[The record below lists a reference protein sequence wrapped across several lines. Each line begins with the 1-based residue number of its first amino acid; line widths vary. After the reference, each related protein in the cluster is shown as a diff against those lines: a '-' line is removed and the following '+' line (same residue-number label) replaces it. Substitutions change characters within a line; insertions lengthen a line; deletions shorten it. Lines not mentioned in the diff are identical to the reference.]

1 MIGINLVWIVLLAI
15 YVGLF
20 IALAIF
26 SILRLKVIEEENR
39 SFMRLFPCELLKESI
54 PNTNIYRVLLYIFS
68 GLCFAP
74 VFVVLPLLD
83 EFGGLGAL
91 AMIVSFLWGLEG
103 IVMVSIFLFNI
114 RYTNTHAKLSTG
126 FMAGSFLTNGL
137 TTLYAILTYTTW
149 NKFDKGSPLALAMSI
164 LAGLLAIGTIVI
176 TLNPK
181 LKNWAQL
188 EKKQN
193 GEEVIYTRPKIF
205 PLAFSEWLIIL
216 INFIGEITFFL
227 SLIR

>member
-149 NKFDKGSPLALAMSI
+149 NKFDKGSPLALAMAI

-216 INFIGEITFFL
+216 INFIGEIAFFL

>member
-1 MIGINLVWIVLLAI
+1 MISINLVWIFFLVAF
-15 YVGLF
+15 VGVF
-20 IALAIF
+20 AAVAVF
-26 SILRLKVIEEENR
+26 SFFRMNHVEEENR
-39 SFMRLFPCELLKESI
+39 SFLRLFPCELIKEKI
-54 PNTNIYRVLLYIFS
+54 PGSNVYRTLIYIMS

-91 AMIVSFLWGLEG
+91 AMIVSFLYGIEG

-114 RYTNTHAKLSTG
+114 RYTNTHTKLSTG
-126 FMAGSFLTNGL
+126 FMAGSFLVNAL

-149 NKFDKGSPLALAMSI
+149 NKFGKGSVLSLVMAI
-164 LAGLLAIGTIVI
+164 LAGLLAIATLVI

-188 EKKQN
+188 VRVDE
-193 GEEVIYTRPKIF
+193 GEEAVYKRPKIF
-205 PLAFSEWLIIL
+205 WLAFSEWLIIL
-216 INFIGEITFFL
+216 LNFIGEIVFFI

>member
-1 MIGINLVWIVLLAI
+1 MISVNLVWIFFLVAF
-15 YVGLF
+15 VGVF
-20 IALAIF
+20 IALVVLSF
-26 SILRLKVIEEENR
+26 LRMKHIEEENR
-39 SFMRLFPCELLKESI
+39 SFMRLFPCELIKEKI
-54 PNTNIYRVLLYIFS
+54 PGANIYRTILYIFS

-91 AMIVSFLWGLEG
+91 AMIVSFLFGIEG
-103 IVMVSIFLFNI
+103 IVLVSIFLFNI
-114 RYTNTHAKLSTG
+114 RYTNTHTKLSTG
-126 FMAGSFLTNGL
+126 FMAGSFLVNGL
-137 TTLYAILTYTTW
+137 TTLYAILTFTTW
-149 NKFDKGSPLALAMSI
+149 NKFGKGSI
-164 LAGLLAIGTIVI
+164 LSLVMAIIAGLLTILTLVI

-188 EKKQN
+188 VRVDE
-193 GEEVIYTRPKIF
+193 GEEAVYKRPKIF

-216 INFIGEITFFL
+216 INFVGEIVFFI

>member
-1 MIGINLVWIVLLAI
+1 MISVNLVWIVFLVAF
-15 YVGLF
+15 VGMF
-20 IALAIF
+20 IALTVV
-26 SILRLKVIEEENR
+26 SILRMKHVEQENR
-39 SFMRLFPCELLKESI
+39 SFMRLFPCELVKETI
-54 PNTNIYRVLLYIFS
+54 PGANVYRTLLYIFS

-91 AMIVSFLWGLEG
+91 AMIVSFLYGIEG

-114 RYTNTHAKLSTG
+114 RYTNTHTKLSTA
-126 FMAGSFLTNGL
+126 FMAGSFLVNGL
-137 TTLYAILTYTTW
+137 TTLYGILTFTTW
-149 NKFDKGSPLALAMSI
+149 NKFDKGSPVALTMGIVA
-164 LAGLLAIGTIVI
+164 ALLTIGTLII
-176 TLNPK
+176 ALNPK

-188 EKKQN
+188 VKNDN
-193 GEEVIYTRPKIF
+193 GREVTYSRPKIF

-216 INFIGEITFFL
+216 INFVGEIVFFV

>member
-26 SILRLKVIEEENR
+26 SILRLKVIGEENR

-74 VFVVLPLLD
+74 GFVVLPLLD

-103 IVMVSIFLFNI
+103 IVTVSIFLFNI
-114 RYTNTHAKLSTG
+114 RYTNTHTKLSTG

-181 LKNWAQL
+181 LKNWAEL

>member
-1 MIGINLVWIVLLAI
+1 MISFNLVWIFFLVAFVGVFVALVVL
-15 YVGLF
+15 
-20 IALAIF
+20 
-26 SILRLKVIEEENR
+26 SILRMKHIDEENR
-39 SFMRLFPCELLKESI
+39 SFMRLFPCELIKDTI
-54 PNTNIYRVLLYIFS
+54 PGANIYRILIYIFS

-74 VFVVLPLLD
+74 VFVVMPLLD

-91 AMIVSFLWGLEG
+91 AMIISFLYGIEG

-114 RYTNTHAKLSTG
+114 RYTNTHTKLSTG
-126 FMAGSFLTNGL
+126 FMAGSFLVNGL
-137 TTLYAILTYTTW
+137 TTLYAILTFTTW
-149 NKFDKGSPLALAMSI
+149 NKFDKGSPLALAMAI
-164 LAGLLAIGTIVI
+164 IAGLLAIGTLVI

-188 EKKQN
+188 IKVEN
-193 GEEVIYTRPKIF
+193 GEEVTYKRPKIF

-216 INFIGEITFFL
+216 INFVGEVVFFI

>member
-1 MIGINLVWIVLLAI
+1 MIEFNLVWIFFLVAFA
-15 YVGLF
+15 GMF
-20 IALAIF
+20 IALLVL
-26 SILRLKVIEEENR
+26 SILRMQHVEEENR
-39 SFMRLFPCELLKESI
+39 SFMRLFPCELIKEKI
-54 PNTNIYRVLLYIFS
+54 PGANIYRILIYIFS

-83 EFGGLGAL
+83 EFGGLGAM
-91 AMIVSFLWGLEG
+91 AMIVSFLYGIEG

-114 RYTNTHAKLSTG
+114 RYTNTHTKLSTG
-126 FMAGSFLTNGL
+126 FMAGSFLVNGL
-137 TTLYAILTYTTW
+137 TTVYAILTYTTW
-149 NKFDKGSPLALAMSI
+149 NKFDKGSVLTLVMAI
-164 LAGLLAIGTIVI
+164 LAGLLTIGTLLI

-188 EKKQN
+188 VKSQN
-193 GEEVIYTRPKIF
+193 GEEAVYSRPKIF

-216 INFIGEITFFL
+216 INFVGEIVFFI

>member
-103 IVMVSIFLFNI
+103 IVTVSIFLFNI
-114 RYTNTHAKLSTG
+114 RYTNTHTKLSTG

>member
-1 MIGINLVWIVLLAI
+1 MISINLVWIVFLVAF
-15 YVGLF
+15 VGVF
-20 IALAIF
+20 VALAVL
-26 SILRLKVIEEENR
+26 SILRMRYVEEENR
-39 SFMRLFPCELLKESI
+39 SFMRLFPCELIKEKI
-54 PNTNIYRVLLYIFS
+54 PGANAYRTLLYVFS

-83 EFGGLGAL
+83 EFGGLGAI
-91 AMIVSFLWGLEG
+91 AMIVSFLFGIEG

-114 RYTNTHAKLSTG
+114 CYTNTHTKLSTG
-126 FMAGSFLTNGL
+126 FMAGSFLVNAL

-149 NKFDKGSPLALAMSI
+149 NKFDKGSPLALSMAI
-164 LAGLLAIGTIVI
+164 VAGLLAIATLVI

-188 EKKQN
+188 VKSQN
-193 GEEVIYTRPKIF
+193 GEEVVYSRPKIF

-216 INFIGEITFFL
+216 INVLGEIVFL
-227 SLIR
+227 VSLIR

>member
-1 MIGINLVWIVLLAI
+1 MIEFNLVWIFFLVAFA
-15 YVGLF
+15 GMF
-20 IALAIF
+20 IALLVL
-26 SILRLKVIEEENR
+26 SILRMQHVEEENS
-39 SFMRLFPCELLKESI
+39 SFMRLFPCELIKEKI
-54 PNTNIYRVLLYIFS
+54 PGASIYRILIYIFS

-83 EFGGLGAL
+83 EFGGLGAM
-91 AMIVSFLWGLEG
+91 AMIVSFLYGIEG

-114 RYTNTHAKLSTG
+114 RYTNTHTKLSTG
-126 FMAGSFLTNGL
+126 FMAGSFLVNGL
-137 TTLYAILTYTTW
+137 TTVYAILTYTTW
-149 NKFDKGSPLALAMSI
+149 NKFDKGSVLTLVMAI
-164 LAGLLAIGTIVI
+164 LAGLLTIGTLLI

-188 EKKQN
+188 VKSQN
-193 GEEVIYTRPKIF
+193 GEEVVYSRPKIF

-216 INFIGEITFFL
+216 INFVGEIVFFI

>member
-1 MIGINLVWIVLLAI
+1 MISINLVWIFFLVAF
-15 YVGLF
+15 VGVF
-20 IALAIF
+20 AAVAVF
-26 SILRLKVIEEENR
+26 SFLRMNHVEEENR
-39 SFMRLFPCELLKESI
+39 SFLRLFPCELIKEKI
-54 PNTNIYRVLLYIFS
+54 PGSNVYRTLIYIMS

-91 AMIVSFLWGLEG
+91 AMIVSFLYGIEG

-114 RYTNTHAKLSTG
+114 RYTNTHSKLSTG
-126 FMAGSFLTNGL
+126 FMAGSFLVNAL

-149 NKFDKGSPLALAMSI
+149 NKFGKGSVLSLVMAI
-164 LAGLLAIGTIVI
+164 LAGLLAIATLVI

-188 EKKQN
+188 VRVDE
-193 GEEVIYTRPKIF
+193 GEEAVYKRPKIF
-205 PLAFSEWLIIL
+205 WLAFSEWLIIL
-216 INFIGEITFFL
+216 LNFIGEIVFFI

>member
-26 SILRLKVIEEENR
+26 SLLRLKVVEEENR

-164 LAGLLAIGTIVI
+164 LAGLLAIATIVI

>member
-1 MIGINLVWIVLLAI
+1 MIEFNLVWIFFLVAFA
-15 YVGLF
+15 GMF
-20 IALAIF
+20 IALLVL
-26 SILRLKVIEEENR
+26 SILRMQHVEEENR
-39 SFMRLFPCELLKESI
+39 SFMRLFPCELIKDKI
-54 PNTNIYRVLLYIFS
+54 PGANIYRILLYIFS

-74 VFVVLPLLD
+74 VFVVLPLID

-91 AMIVSFLWGLEG
+91 AMIVSFLYGIEG

-114 RYTNTHAKLSTG
+114 RYTNTHTKLSTG
-126 FMAGSFLTNGL
+126 FMAGSFLVNGL
-137 TTLYAILTYTTW
+137 TTLYAILTYTSW
-149 NKFDKGSPLALAMSI
+149 NKFDKGSILTLVMAI
-164 LAGLLAIGTIVI
+164 LAGLLTIGTLLI

-188 EKKQN
+188 VKSQD
-193 GEEVIYTRPKIF
+193 GEEVVYSRPKIF

-216 INFIGEITFFL
+216 INFVGEVVFFI